1 MRNKWYTVAAKYI
14 FLCLMSAA
22 VLFPILWMLSTS
34 VKSTDEIMTG
44 TPHWIPINFTLDAYK
59 NLFNLYPFKDYFI
72 SSIIVSLWSTGI
84 AVLFSL
90 FAAYGVTRYNFKG
103 KEGFLTY
110 LLITQMFPSIMLLIP
125 SYKIL
130 TGYHLS
136 NTYTGLVLMLISFS
150 VPFCSWLMKG
160 YMESISLELDESA
173 MLDGCPRIRILFQ
186 IVCPLALPGIAATA
200 IYAFIQTWN
209 EYMFT
214 YILISTESKKTLPVG
229 IGQLNGFYR
238 TEWNEMMAACFIS
251 ALPVIIAF
259 MFLQKYFIASL
270 TAGAVKE

>member
-1 MRNKWYTVAAKYI
+1 MKNKRCSVVFKYI
-14 FLCLMSAA
+14 LLCLMSVM

-34 VKSTDEIMTG
+34 LKPIDEVMTG
-44 TPHWIPINFTLDAYK
+44 TPHWIPKTFTLEAYK
-59 NLFNLYPFKDYFI
+59 NLFRLYPFKDYFI
-72 SSIIVSLWSTGI
+72 SSIIVSFGATAISVI
-84 AVLFSL
+84 AALFS
-90 FAAYGVTRYNFKG
+90 AYGVTRYNFKG
-103 KEGFLTY
+103 KSAFLTY
-110 LLITQMFPSIMLLIP
+110 LLVTQMFPSIMLLIP

-130 TGYHLS
+130 TSYHLS
-136 NTYTGLVLMLISFS
+136 NTYTGLILMLTSFS

-160 YMESISLELDESA
+160 YMESISLEIDESA
-173 MLDGCPRIRILFQ
+173 MIDGCPRIRILFQ

-214 YILISTESKKTLPVG
+214 YVLISTETKKTLPVG

-251 ALPVIIAF
+251 ALPVVIAF

-270 TAGAVKE
+270 TSGALKE

>member
-1 MRNKWYTVAAKYI
+1 MNRRWNAAVIKYL
-14 FLCLMSAA
+14 FLILMSAV

-34 VKSTDEIMTG
+34 VKPTQEILTG
-44 TPHWIPINFTLDAYK
+44 KPHWIPEHFTMEAYT
-59 NLFNLYPFKDYFI
+59 NLFTLYPFKDYFI
-72 SSIIVSLWSTGI
+72 SSVIVSAGATGI

-90 FAAYGVTRYNFKG
+90 FASYGVTRYQFTGKG
-103 KEGFLTY
+103 SFLTY
-110 LLITQMFPSIMLLIP
+110 LLVTQMFPSIMLLIP

-130 TGYHLS
+130 TTYHLS
-136 NTYTGLVLMLISFS
+136 NTYTGLVLMLTSLT

-173 MLDGCPRIRILFQ
+173 MIDGCSRLRILFQ
-186 IVCPLALPGIAATA
+186 IISPLALPGIAATA

-214 YILISTESKKTLPVG
+214 YILISSEYKKTLPVG
-229 IGQLNGFYR
+229 IGQLNGYYR

-251 ALPVIIAF
+251 ALPVVAAF
-259 MFLQKYFIASL
+259 IFLQKYFIASL

>member
-1 MRNKWYTVAAKYI
+1 MKHKSYEMIIKYL
-14 FLCLMSAA
+14 FLILMSAM

-34 VKSTDEIMTG
+34 VEPAQEILTG
-44 TPHWIPINFTLDAYK
+44 RPHWIPQHFTLEAYH
-59 NLFNLYPFKDYFI
+59 NLFTLYPFKDYFI
-72 SSIIVSLWSTGI
+72 SSLIVSVGATGI

-90 FAAYGVTRYNFKG
+90 LASYGMTRFQFTGKG
-103 KEGFLTY
+103 TFLTY
-110 LLITQMFPSIMLLIP
+110 LLVTQMFPSIMLLIP
-125 SYKIL
+125 AYKIL
-130 TGYHLS
+130 TTYHLS
-136 NTYTGLVLMLISFS
+136 NTYIGLILMLTSLT

-173 MLDGCPRIRILFQ
+173 MIDGCPRLRILFQ
-186 IVCPLALPGIAATA
+186 IVSPLALPGIAATA

-214 YILISTESKKTLPVG
+214 YILISSEYKKTLPVG
-229 IGQLNGFYR
+229 IGQLNGYYR

-251 ALPVIIAF
+251 ALPVVIAF
-259 MFLQKYFIASL
+259 IFLQKYFIASL

>member
-1 MRNKWYTVAAKYI
+1 MKNKWYTVVAKYV

-44 TPHWIPINFTLDAYK
+44 TPHWIPVNFTLDAYK
-59 NLFNLYPFKDYFI
+59 NLFKLYPFKDYFI

-110 LLITQMFPSIMLLIP
+110 LLVTQMFPSIMLLIP

-136 NTYTGLVLMLISFS
+136 NTYTGLILMLISFS

-186 IVCPLALPGIAATA
+186 IICPLALPGIAATA